1 MSHYKIENM
10 TDSDLRAACKEA
22 GIKCAPISDFT
33 RKYYKKKLMELEK
46 EPKKQRKT
54 EIEQIEKENL
64 SKDEIEKLSNAD
76 FNALLD
82 KYKIKKVPLTG
93 SSKKMLAKKIYLRIN
108 NLEEMEWETD
118 LHEIDE

>member
-1 MSHYKIENM
+1 M

-46 EPKKQRKT
+46 QPKKERKS
-54 EIEQIEKENL
+54 EIEKIEKENL
-64 SKDEIEKLSNAD
+64 SKDEIEKLPNAD

-82 KYKIKKVPLTG
+82 KYQIKKVPLTG
-93 SSKKMLAKKIYLRIN
+93 SSKKMLAKKIYLRMN

-118 LHEIDE
+118 LHEIED